1 MEPNRIVGRSV
12 QSINFVDSDSS
23 AGLRHGHENWGCG
36 CYSSG
41 LHDGAFLLSL
51 LKQGDGLFQRLEPVL
66 SLFSRLFH

>member
-23 AGLRHGHENWGCG
+23 AGLRHGHGSCWGY
-36 CYSSG
+36 YSSG